1 MRLFSTTALVALM
14 ALPAAAQDWKTDY
27 RIVRFGILSGENE
40 ADRIARWTPFEEHL
54 EKTLGV
60 EVEIFTAGNYDGV
73 VQALASGQIEF
84 AWLGPSA
91 YAAAWTET
99 KGGVIPLLTTL
110 QNDDSVGYYSVVAT
124 RCDAGYKTIDDL
136 KGKTMAFAD
145 PDSASG
151 YTVPYYNLHAQGYI
165 PEEFFGAVPF
175 SGSHEAGIMGVV
187 NGQFDAAATHWT
199 NEAAGNIQRMVDKDM
214 IKAGD
219 VCIVWTSP
227 LIMASPFTAR
237 TNLPQG
243 LIDDMKK
250 VVMATPTDAPDVFK
264 QVTGGDASTSKGYVE
279 VTHDQ
284 YQILIDMRDWFK
296 ANRDG

>member
-1 MRLFSTTALVALM
+1 MRLLATTALVALM

-40 ADRIARWTPFEEHL
+40 ADRIARWTPFEKHL
-54 EKTLGV
+54 EETLGV

-99 KGGVIPLLTTL
+99 KGGVIPLLTT
-110 QNDDSVGYYSVVAT
+110 QQEDDSVGYYSVVAA
-124 RCDAGYKTIDDL
+124 RCDAGYTTIDDL

-151 YTVPYYNLHAQGYI
+151 YTVPYYNLHAQGYV

-187 NGQFDAAATHWT
+187 NGQFDGAATHWT
-199 NEAAGNIQRMVDKDM
+199 NETSGNIQRMVSKDM

-219 VCIVWTSP
+219 VCVVWTSP

-237 TNLPQG
+237 ANLPQG

-250 VVMATPTDAPDVFK
+250 VVMATPTDVPEVFK
-264 QVTGGDASTSKGYVE
+264 QMTGGDASTSKGYVE

-296 ANRDG
+296 ANRG

>member
-1 MRLFSTTALVALM
+1 MRLLVTTALVALT
-14 ALPAAAQDWKTDY
+14 ALPAVAQDWKSDY

-40 ADRIARWTPFEEHL
+40 ADRIARYEPMVAYLEE
-54 EKTLGV
+54 KLGV
-60 EVEIFTAGNYDGV
+60 EIEVFSAGNYDGV
-73 VQALASGQIEF
+73 VQALAAGQIEF
-84 AWLGPSA
+84 SWLGPSA

-99 KGGVIPLLTTL
+99 NGGVVPLFTSQ

-187 NGQFDAAATHWT
+187 NGQFDGAATHWT
-199 NEAAGNIQRMVDKDM
+199 NETAGNIQRMVSKGM
-214 IKAGD
+214 IQQGD
-219 VCIVWTSP
+219 VCVVWTSP
-227 LIMASPFTAR
+227 LIMASPFAAR
-237 TNLPQG
+237 TNLPAG
-243 LIDDMKK
+243 LIEDMKK
-250 VVMATPTDAPDVFK
+250 VMLAMPSDAPEVFR
-264 QVTGGDASTSKGYVE
+264 QVSGGDASTSKAYVP
-279 VTHDQ
+279 VTHEQ

-296 ANRDG
+296 ANRRS